1 MRSYIVGEVYMKTKI
16 IYISGSE
23 VFEMAD
29 VRAAFEEVRST
40 LGLDK
45 DTILFGVP
53 VDADNALT
61 VEQTKSIIEPVIQ
74 ETHEIIPEPENIT
87 PTTVQIT
94 QSIEIDE
101 KPTEIVKKPKNSRT
115 SKKQNNA
122 DVVVAEQD
130 ASGQVSDQDKVI
142 PILSVL
148 ANKNPEPETVDIA
161 EDLDTNTDVTDV
173 PSEPQMTDTKII
185 QEDVHEPEI
194 VQTETVII
202 SDINIDS
209 ELVAPGANENI
220 EKITIGDMI
229 NDDAPVAQT
238 EKTLEQLLES
248 MTPLREDHETEM
260 SDISAVENTDD
271 LISPQDVD
279 NLMESDDTDAT
290 LAQLASEF
298 AQTEDKISSPKKT
311 ESQGKIGKLKN
322 ILPFKKIKRDDNGLM
337 GDLFGWAGIAANDDD
352 FSMPGFFTGAKK
364 QGM

>member
-1 MRSYIVGEVYMKTKI
+1 MKTKI

-53 VDADNALT
+53 VDADNA
-61 VEQTKSIIEPVIQ
+61 VAVGQTKSIIEPVIQ

-87 PTTVQIT
+87 PPEIQIT
-94 QSIEIDE
+94 HSIEADE
-101 KPTEIVKKPKNSRT
+101 KPAEIVKKPKNSRAN
-115 SKKQNNA
+115 KKQNNA

-130 ASGQVSDQDKVI
+130 AVEHASDQDKVI

-148 ANKNPEPETVDIA
+148 ANKKTETEMADVA
-161 EDLDTNTDVTDV
+161 ENLDANADVADM
-173 PSEPQMTDTKII
+173 PSEPQMTDTNII
-185 QEDVHEPEI
+185 QEDAHEPEI

-209 ELVAPGANENI
+209 ELVAPGADTDENI

-229 NDDAPVAQT
+229 NDDAPVVPV

-260 SDISAVENTDD
+260 SDDTSTGENTDEFM
-271 LISPQDVD
+271 SPQDVD
-279 NLMESDDTDAT
+279 SLMESDDTDAT